1 MWKRCAFEKCGL
13 KCLFCLATSRS
24 ALVVFFDFLNRARA
38 RHRTRRL
45 GRESSRRRFSLSTRA
60 TLLFSSRVVISMR
73 KARRAF
79 HPLGSVFSSSFSKI
93 FERSLFSRGWR
104 PTQQQQQQQQLNNKQ
119 REKKKIFRE
128 SIDNICCVQSSN
140 SRYILFFYL
149 GQRRRNHVADDAFE
163 TRRGEGREGA
173 FARAKE
179 ATARRTRARSKR
191 TKCQSRKGR
200 EQELKV

>member
-1 MWKRCAFEKCGL
+1 MRFEMSLLSCDDEIGL
-13 KCLFCLATSRS
+13 GR
-24 ALVVFFDFLNRARA
+24 FFRFSQPRARARA

-104 PTQQQQQQQQLNNKQ
+104 PTQQQQQQQLNNKQ

-140 SRYILFFYL
+140 S
-149 GQRRRNHVADDAFE
+149 
-163 TRRGEGREGA
+163 
-173 FARAKE
+173 
-179 ATARRTRARSKR
+179 
-191 TKCQSRKGR
+191 
-200 EQELKV
+200 

>member
-1 MWKRCAFEKCGL
+1 MRFEMSLLSCDDEIGL
-13 KCLFCLATSRS
+13 GR
-24 ALVVFFDFLNRARA
+24 FFRFSQRARARARA
-38 RHRTRRL
+38 RHRTRRS

-93 FERSLFSRGWR
+93 FEHSLFSLGWR
-104 PTQQQQQQQQLNNKQ
+104 PTQQQQQQQQQLNNKQ

-140 SRYILFFYL
+140 S
-149 GQRRRNHVADDAFE
+149 
-163 TRRGEGREGA
+163 
-173 FARAKE
+173 
-179 ATARRTRARSKR
+179 
-191 TKCQSRKGR
+191 
-200 EQELKV
+200 